1 MASNLFSKPSQHCS
15 AALIALSVAG
25 LFMPASGW
33 AQSVNLSERQV
44 QLEAQEAQL
53 KHQYT
58 HAARACY
65 SHFFVNQCLAKVD
78 AHYRQEKAVLR
89 AEQLVFEEETR
100 AQRVRDRNERERQ
113 KRPARMKQP
122 ARTSSEGKS
131 LHVARRPHHERSSSS
146 AHPLSQVQ
154 AREQLAREAERRAE
168 NVRRFEAKQRA
179 AERHRLLLER
189 RREARKHNKAAPP
202 ARQTDSK
209 TVPKV
214 VSPS

>member
-1 MASNLFSKPSQHCS
+1 MASNFFSKPSRHCS
-15 AALIALSVAG
+15 AALIALSIVG

-33 AQSVNLSERQV
+33 AQPVNLSERQA

-65 SHFFVNQCLAKVD
+65 SRFFVNQCLAKVD
-78 AHYRQEKAVLR
+78 MHYRQEKAILR

-100 AQRVRDRNERERQ
+100 AQRVRDRSERERL
-113 KRPARMKQP
+113 KRPAGMKQQAP
-122 ARTSSEGKS
+122 TSSEGKP
-131 LHVARRPHHERSSSS
+131 LYVAKRPHHERSSSS
-146 AHPLSQVQ
+146 AYPLSQIQ
-154 AREQLAREAERRAE
+154 AREQLTREAKRRAE
-168 NVRRFEAKQRA
+168 NVRRFEAKQLA